1 MKTLRTKIDD
11 GFAAAAQLFYHN
23 PWKTITGVLGLVA
36 VLATQL
42 ANIKI
47 DTSTEGLLHKNDPAL
62 IEYHQFRHQFGRDQL
77 LIIALRDE
85 DIFNPAFLETLRDLH
100 HDLESRVPHVEEI
113 TSLINA
119 RNTRGEQDRLI
130 VEDLF
135 ANWPESPSALDRI
148 KQRTLANPLY
158 RNILVS
164 EDHQYTAI
172 LIKTNNYTGQDT
184 TLDLSAFDDQP
195 AAAAGSGT
203 AGQLQFI
210 TEKENSETVEA
221 VLSVVQQYRDKGLEA
236 YVAGSSAVTH
246 CFAKAMVKDLSLFMG
261 LSLLVIATIL
271 YILFRRL
278 SAVFL
283 PLSVVVLSLIAT
295 VGFTAANDV
304 AIKMPTQVLPSFLM
318 AVGVGY
324 AVHILALF
332 YHRHQNGTPKEDAL
346 VASVRHCG
354 LPVTLTAVTT
364 AGGLFSFVS
373 ADVAPIA
380 NLGLY
385 AGIGT
390 IMVLL
395 FAFSLLPP
403 LVALLPIQT
412 RSQAGPSGKGLTQ
425 LLSSISRAVSRH
437 AYWVL
442 AIAAIVMVISIV
454 GLARLRFSHDVIR
467 WLPRQDP
474 LRVASERL
482 DSVFQGAFNLEVIID
497 SGRENGLYEPGF
509 LNRLEQAAESLE
521 KLEVGGIFAGKA
533 WSLTSI
539 LKEINQALNEGDPG
553 SYRVAQSRN
562 LIAQQLLLFE
572 NSGSDDMEDVCDRQY
587 RTARMTVKVPLRDA
601 IAYGRFIDEVNAI
614 VQRELPGAGI
624 KTTGMIML
632 YAKTMTNTIM
642 SMAESYVISFIVIT
656 VLMVLLLG
664 HVRTGLLSMVPNLM
678 PIIVTLGIMGWT
690 GKPLNL
696 FTIMIGSIAIGLAV
710 DDTIH
715 FMHNFRKYQIR
726 SGDAEWAV
734 RETFLTA
741 GRALLATSCVLS
753 CGFFIFMFARMKNFF
768 DFGLLTGF
776 TIIMALV
783 ADFFL
788 SPALVIAVQ
797 RWTAKKK
804 HWMPMENRFDS
815 KRTLKRNKP
824 KVGRY

>member
-1 MKTLRTKIDD
+1 MKTLKTKIDD
-11 GFAAAAQLFYHN
+11 GFAASARLFYQN
-23 PWKTITGVLGLVA
+23 PWKTVICVFGLIA
-36 VLATQL
+36 ILATQL

-47 DTSTEGLLHKNDPAL
+47 DTSTEGLLHQSDPAL
-62 IEYHQFRHQFGRDQL
+62 VDYHQFRHQFGRDQL
-77 LIIALRDE
+77 LIIALHDE
-85 DIFNPAFLETLRDLH
+85 DIFHPVFLETLRDLH

-135 ANWPESPSALDRI
+135 ADWPESSSALDRI

-164 EDHQYTAI
+164 EDHKYTAI
-172 LIKTNNYTGQDT
+172 LIKTNNYAGQDA
-184 TLDLSAFDDQP
+184 TLDLSAFDSQP
-195 AAAAGSGT
+195 TAAAGSG
-203 AGQLQFI
+203 AAEQLQFI

-246 CFAKAMVKDLSLFMG
+246 CFAKAVVRDLSLFMG
-261 LSLLVIATIL
+261 SSLLVIATIL
-271 YILFRRL
+271 YLLFRRL

-283 PLSVVVLSLIAT
+283 PLLVVMLSLIAT
-295 VGFTAANDV
+295 VSLMAANDI

-332 YHRHQNGTPKEDAL
+332 YHRHQNGIPKENAL
-346 VASVRHCG
+346 VASVRHAG

-364 AGGLFSFVS
+364 AGGLLSFVS

-380 NLGLY
+380 NLGIF

-390 IMVLL
+390 IMVLV
-395 FAFSLLPP
+395 FVFSLLPP

-412 RSQAGPSGKGLTQ
+412 RSQARPSGKG
-425 LLSSISRAVSRH
+425 
-437 AYWVL
+437 
-442 AIAAIVMVISIV
+442 
-454 GLARLRFSHDVIR
+454 F
-467 WLPRQDP
+467 
-474 LRVASERL
+474 
-482 DSVFQGAFNLEVIID
+482 
-497 SGRENGLYEPGF
+497 
-509 LNRLEQAAESLE
+509 
-521 KLEVGGIFAGKA
+521 
-533 WSLTSI
+533 
-539 LKEINQALNEGDPG
+539 
-553 SYRVAQSRN
+553 
-562 LIAQQLLLFE
+562 
-572 NSGSDDMEDVCDRQY
+572 
-587 RTARMTVKVPLRDA
+587 
-601 IAYGRFIDEVNAI
+601 
-614 VQRELPGAGI
+614 
-624 KTTGMIML
+624 
-632 YAKTMTNTIM
+632 M
-642 SMAESYVISFIVIT
+642 SMAESYIISFIVIT
-656 VLMVLLLG
+656 VLMILLLG

-678 PIIVTLGIMGWT
+678 PIVVTLGIMGWI

-741 GRALLATSCVLS
+741 GRAMLATSCVLS

-776 TIIMALV
+776 AIIMALV

-797 RWTAKKK
+797 RWTAKKRPASAEPDSQVK
-804 HWMPMENRFDS
+804 IPLPITAERRAALTTTLLDASGENRHGS
-815 KRTLKRNKP
+815 
-824 KVGRY
+824 